1 MLKVLSHILA
11 HIHIYSSLEC
21 LMTLCMQAHVWTIFR
36 IRSLT
41 HLEVTF
47 IKFFLPSL
55 FSGCWEIHRAI
66 CSIDGAMRTLE
77 LINIETE

>member
-1 MLKVLSHILA
+1 MLKVLGHILA
-11 HIHIYSSLEC
+11 HIHIYSSQEC

-47 IKFFLPSL
+47 INFFPHLYFQAVGSSTVL
-55 FSGCWEIHRAI
+55 SA
-66 CSIDGAMRTLE
+66 ALME
-77 LINIETE
+77 LRGHWNL